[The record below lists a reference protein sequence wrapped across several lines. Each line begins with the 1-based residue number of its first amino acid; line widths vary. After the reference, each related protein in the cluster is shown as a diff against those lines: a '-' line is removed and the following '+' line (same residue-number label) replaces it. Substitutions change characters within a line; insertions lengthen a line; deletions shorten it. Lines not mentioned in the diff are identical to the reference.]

1 MKNFVKLIQQIHEE
15 RFAVVMNK
23 IAERKLPVTFL
34 SVAPINYAVE
44 IAKNLRAQGLNIKT
58 LVVADNNPPPSTL
71 ALRL

>member
-23 IAERKLPVTFL
+23 IAARKLPVAFL
-34 SVAPINYAVE
+34 SVAPINHAVE
-44 IAKNLRAQGLNIKT
+44 ITKNLRAQGLNIKT